1 MSISELLKSV
11 DIFSDLSEAQIKR
24 IEAVCAEET
33 YGLEEVIFQ
42 ENSPSKEFFII
53 LEGKVAIQLSPF
65 MALVNSSSKPKPK
78 TIASLEKGQ
87 SFGEVAL
94 VDEGVRSATA
104 VSVEEKT
111 TVLKIDRDDFMRLL
125 KEDVH
130 MGFTVMTNLASD
142 LCFKIR
148 NSNLMI
154 REAMLY

>member
-1 MSISELLKSV
+1 MSNTQLLSSV

-24 IEAVCAEET
+24 IEAVCQEVTFGMEEA
-33 YGLEEVIFQ
+33 IFE
-42 ENSPSKEFFII
+42 ENSPSKEFYVI

-65 MALVNSSSKPKPK
+65 MALGSSKMKPK
-78 TIASLEKGQ
+78 TIASLDKGQ
-87 SFGEVAL
+87 SFGEVSL

-104 VSVEEKT
+104 VSLTEKT
-111 TVLKIDRDDFMRLL
+111 RLLKIDRNDFVTLL
-125 KEDVH
+125 KDDVH